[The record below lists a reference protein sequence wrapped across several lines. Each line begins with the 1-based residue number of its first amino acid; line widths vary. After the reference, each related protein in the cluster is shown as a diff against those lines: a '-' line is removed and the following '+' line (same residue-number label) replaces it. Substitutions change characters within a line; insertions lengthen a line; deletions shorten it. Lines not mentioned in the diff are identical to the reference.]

1 MMHLNGVLYLSLPI
15 HPDVL
20 LLIKSDKDILDL
32 IGSNKIS
39 VDQIDQATLYLK
51 KEKRG
56 RKKKILTECPQFTK
70 DKIQTSKA
78 EKAIFAWFYWIK
90 LENVNIPQM
99 TKRKLI
105 SNALNWSGKKLDV
118 QITKLNA
125 FRKDPDMVVIVTNT
139 SIILDSVS
147 GIKKAQFA
155 HRLGLDPLGDY
166 LHYEPPTIYK

>member
-1 MMHLNGVLYLSLPI
+1 MSLPI
-15 HPDVL
+15 HPEVL

-32 IGSNKIS
+32 IISKKIS
-39 VDQIDQATLYLK
+39 ADQIEQATLYLK

-78 EKAIFAWFYWIK
+78 EKTMFAWFYWIK
-90 LENVNIPQM
+90 FENVNIPQM

-105 SNALNWSGKKLDV
+105 SSALNWSEKKLDV

-139 SIILDSVS
+139 SVIIDSVS
-147 GIKKAQFA
+147 GIEQAKFA
-155 HRLGLDPLGDY
+155 HKLGLDPLDNY
-166 LHYEPPTIYK
+166 HHYEPPIIYK